1 MSGIL
6 QAKAA
11 ALLHDEQGTVHKDW
25 TGKAAVAVS
34 DPGFRAAY
42 RHISRRP
49 LDEVFPWDHLEVGV
63 TKEPL
68 ARAYEGAGLA

>member
-11 ALLHDEQGTVHKDW
+11 ALLHDEQGTVHRDW
-25 TGKAAVAVS
+25 TGKVAVAVS

-42 RHISRRP
+42 HHLNRRP
-49 LDEVFPWDHLEVGV
+49 LDEVFPRDHLEVGV
-63 TKEPL
+63 TKEHL
-68 ARAYEGAGLA
+68 ARAYERAGLA